1 MKKMNYKELDAWIEN
16 ILPGKT
22 FYAKK
27 SVDYPYISISVGPK
41 GEKRIFF
48 SSKRNKKIC
57 DVGVFDIKQGGF
69 KGLWERFKTKKEY
82 HANKLEIERLILNYG
97 FPFEEE
103 KSTKEKKA
111 ESKELETDSVKQK
124 KSETKE
130 KNREKKRNA
139 ESKDKPKTIPDDTE
153 VDYPLFVACKNQYNT
168 DKANK
173 IYFKQKIILQ
183 TIYMAISIAM
193 VAFFFNS
200 ALFKNSDFL
209 PNAIIVASF
218 MVLFLFGLRKI
229 EDFLK
234 KRHENLFYEFSY
246 NSHLRDEDH
255 YNGIL
260 ELMVQKALKKITA
273 YGTRRPLSN
282 LLDRDSDYIPDE
294 IYELKNEAKIG
305 SLFFAALL
313 SEETRRELLEKYLED
328 QKMIAREKAINLL
341 EQIKREDSLNNPS
354 PSKVSEDMD
363 NKVKNILKA
372 KGEQDGK

>member
-16 ILPGKT
+16 ILPSKT

-41 GEKRIFF
+41 GEKKIFF
-48 SSKRNKKIC
+48 SGKRNKKIC

-103 KSTKEKKA
+103 KSIKEKKA
-111 ESKELETDSVKQK
+111 ESKVLEADNVKK
-124 KSETKE
+124 EESEAKE
-130 KNREKKRNA
+130 KNKGNKRNA
-139 ESKDKPKTIPDDTE
+139 ESKDKLKTIPDDTE
-153 VDYPLFVACKNQYNT
+153 VDYPLFVACKNQYNI

-200 ALFKNSDFL
+200 DLFKNSDFL

-229 EDFLK
+229 EDFLE
-234 KRHENLFYEFSY
+234 KRHDNLFYEFSY

-282 LLDRDSDYIPDE
+282 LLDRDSDYIPDDVHK
-294 IYELKNEAKIG
+294 LKNEAKIG

-328 QKMIAREKAINLL
+328 QKMIAREKAIDLL
-341 EQIKREDSLNNPS
+341 EKIKKEDSLNNPS
-354 PSKVSEDMD
+354 PSKVSQDMD
-363 NKVKNILKA
+363 NKVKDILKA
-372 KGEQDGK
+372 RGEQNGE